1 MMLAESLMP
10 GWFVLPVATVLMLL
24 LTAHALA
31 LAGSAMDP
39 RRRRIRL
46 ANNVLMMVATPL
58 IAYGF
63 GIVDPQ
69 DGRRFVLVWTVA
81 PLLLLMVIALAVA
94 DMVNTMALTRRERR
108 GVARRVAGERA
119 ATASESAEPGRE

>member
-1 MMLAESLMP
+1 MTLAESLMP

-31 LAGSAMDP
+31 LAASDMDT

-46 ANNVLMMVATPL
+46 ANNILMMITTPL

-81 PLLLLMVIALAVA
+81 PLLLLMVIALAAA

-108 GVARRVAGERA
+108 DATRRMAPAPTPTGA
-119 ATASESAEPGRE
+119 ESPEPGRD